1 MSVLKIK
8 SLKITGFG
16 KFHNCQVV
24 FKDGVNVVFG
34 PNESGKTTLY
44 RFMVSGLGGLSED
57 ELNRYKPWDFD
68 EFGGSLIIEGMKE
81 EEVLIQQP
89 LLDRKYVESIGLLSD
104 EEDIVELL
112 RVDETI
118 IARLKRKMAQL
129 EEAERISM
137 LLKRQPEFEERLLKT
152 EKDIDEQIEI
162 LQKEIEAFQWHRHQ
176 LFGLI
181 GERSKIESDLNDI
194 FNQKQKLLDELK
206 RVDFMITR
214 ELEKIDEQ
222 LNRQLKELQEML
234 DMERRLPIITAEEY
248 TEIIQLHQK
257 IENAEQKCKEL
268 EGKIEELLKKRS
280 DVEKQ
285 MNDLKSELDWQED
298 IEKVKLRIKNFE
310 LSYRVLENKLEQ
322 LESHRASYRPNWEVF
337 KREGDKILRSLEAE
351 VPTSIELEMKQI
363 NNKLQFIESEISKHR
378 SHVGLERVLSLVTLI
393 FSAISVGFGLFIS
406 PVWFYISVITGAISG
421 IFFFLLIRTMKKLE
435 EEDEQKI
442 KLQLEFRSAEKK
454 KQSAIHRVLS
464 AFGVDSLEELKKAYE
479 EYSKWLN
486 EDREMEKLEE
496 RVSLEGMALVSEL
509 HRFGARDIKD
519 VPSVVLRLNE
529 IVESLERK
537 QLEYFLI
544 QQSIDQVK
552 IDLEKVKEDRS
563 HLSTLYFSKI
573 SSLGLQDMQ
582 QLQMAFE
589 RNSKIEQI
597 QHKIDQI
604 LRLQDIF
611 KHGDLFVLA
620 QSYRELA
627 EFLGQKKRLEK
638 SMADLSEKRENLSE
652 KVKKIDEQISKIDL
666 STDIANQIHQLSLKK
681 LEKEAYSKLRNQSAQ
696 VKEFLLNELTRLT
709 GTYVEKFS
717 RILKDLFGRFTDLSQ
732 SMSVEKDLSV
742 RFFVGNQFTNT
753 IDTLSRATLDQLLLC
768 YKIALYN
775 TLQPED
781 SIPLIIDN
789 FLIRFDETRL
799 EKAAQLLKDEAM
811 QRQVIIFTS
820 DQKLLKILGVE
831 PVLVLKVP

>member
-1 MSVLKIK
+1 M
-8 SLKITGFG
+8 
-16 KFHNCQVV
+16 
-24 FKDGVNVVFG
+24 
-34 PNESGKTTLY
+34 
-44 RFMVSGLGGLSED
+44 
-57 ELNRYKPWDFD
+57 
-68 EFGGSLIIEGMKE
+68 
-81 EEVLIQQP
+81 
-89 LLDRKYVESIGLLSD
+89 
-104 EEDIVELL
+104 
-112 RVDETI
+112 
-118 IARLKRKMAQL
+118 
-129 EEAERISM
+129 
-137 LLKRQPEFEERLLKT
+137 
-152 EKDIDEQIEI
+152 
-162 LQKEIEAFQWHRHQ
+162 
-176 LFGLI
+176 
-181 GERSKIESDLNDI
+181 
-194 FNQKQKLLDELK
+194 
-206 RVDFMITR
+206 
-214 ELEKIDEQ
+214 
-222 LNRQLKELQEML
+222 
-234 DMERRLPIITAEEY
+234 
-248 TEIIQLHQK
+248 
-257 IENAEQKCKEL
+257 
-268 EGKIEELLKKRS
+268 
-280 DVEKQ
+280 
-285 MNDLKSELDWQED
+285 
-298 IEKVKLRIKNFE
+298 
-310 LSYRVLENKLEQ
+310 
-322 LESHRASYRPNWEVF
+322 
-337 KREGDKILRSLEAE
+337 
-351 VPTSIELEMKQI
+351 
-363 NNKLQFIESEISKHR
+363 
-378 SHVGLERVLSLVTLI
+378 
-393 FSAISVGFGLFIS
+393 
-406 PVWFYISVITGAISG
+406 
-421 IFFFLLIRTMKKLE
+421 
-435 EEDEQKI
+435 
-442 KLQLEFRSAEKK
+442 
-454 KQSAIHRVLS
+454 
-464 AFGVDSLEELKKAYE
+464 DSLEELKKAYE

-486 EDREMEKLEE
+486 EDREMEKLKE
-496 RVSLEGMALVSEL
+496 RISLEGTALVSEL

-552 IDLEKVKEDRS
+552 IDLEKAKEDRS
-563 HLSTLYFSKI
+563 HLSKLYFSKI
-573 SSLGLQDMQ
+573 NSLGLQDMQ

-627 EFLGQKKRLEK
+627 EFLEQKKRLEK

-799 EKAAQLLKDEAM
+799 EKAAQLLKNEAM